1 MNGRRPAPRHE
12 VPRGDLHGWRSHKSA
27 GDDFVD
33 REAKRETVRRRYAEY
48 KKSPG
53 NKGRVSGAEH
63 VPNDMH
69 PGLAPLREVEQGRT
83 ISKSS
88 ATIIDTSEIKR
99 FTLCYFFVN
108 SFWNHPA
115 IFVCVW

>member
-1 MNGRRPAPRHE
+1 MRNAE
-12 VPRGDLHGWRSHKSA
+12 RSEKQYA
-27 GDDFVD
+27 GNTPD
-33 REAKRETVRRRYAEY
+33 

-63 VPNDMH
+63 VPNVVH

-99 FTLCYFFVN
+99 FALC
-108 SFWNHPA
+108 
-115 IFVCVW
+115 

>member
-1 MNGRRPAPRHE
+1 MRVSAHALTKI
-12 VPRGDLHGWRSHKSA
+12 VP
-27 GDDFVD
+27 DDFVD
-33 REAKRETVRRRYAEY
+33 CGRGAHARQKNGEHPVDVRPAERARHGRWAQGFERSGDGEAKNAQD

-63 VPNDMH
+63 VPNGVH

-99 FTLCYFFVN
+99 FAL
-108 SFWNHPA
+108 W
-115 IFVCVW
+115 

>member
-1 MNGRRPAPRHE
+1 
-12 VPRGDLHGWRSHKSA
+12 L
-27 GDDFVD
+27 D
-33 REAKRETVRRRYAEY
+33 REAKGRYGGGDVGY

-63 VPNDMH
+63 VPNEVH

-99 FTLCYFFVN
+99 FAL
-108 SFWNHPA
+108 
-115 IFVCVW
+115 

>member
-1 MNGRRPAPRHE
+1 MNGAVAVALPGAGRRKAAH
-12 VPRGDLHGWRSHKSA
+12 
-27 GDDFVD
+27 
-33 REAKRETVRRRYAEY
+33 

-63 VPNDMH
+63 VPNDVH

-88 ATIIDTSEIKR
+88 ATIIDTFKIKR
-99 FTLCYFFVN
+99 FALR
-108 SFWNHPA
+108 
-115 IFVCVW
+115 